1 MTIAK
6 RLKKLNLQFSRK
18 KTSFSEK
25 KKQKSN
31 HLAFI
36 VTIIFS
42 CFIGTYLDFL
52 FVSKQ
57 MYAFPVRPFSNIFT
71 INIAFTLL
79 LLPTFTAFFL
89 HIAKSL
95 STFSRILFII
105 LIGICASISE
115 QFAESL
121 GLFTHSENWY
131 HSYSL
136 FGYMIFMLF
145 MWKIYRWLQY

>member
-1 MTIAK
+1 M
-6 RLKKLNLQFSRK
+6 NLQSLRK
-18 KTSFSEK
+18 KIFFSEK
-25 KKQKSN
+25 KNKQKSN

-36 VTIIFS
+36 ITIIFS
-42 CFIGTYLDFL
+42 CFVGTYLDYL

-57 MYAFPVRPFSNIFT
+57 MYAFPVRPFPNIFT
-71 INIAFTLL
+71 VNIAFTLFV
-79 LLPTFTAFFL
+79 LPAFTAFFL

-121 GLFTHSENWY
+121 GLFNHSENWY

-136 FGYMIFMLF
+136 FGYIIFMLF
-145 MWKIYRWLQY
+145 MWKIYRLLQY